1 MYTSWRILRS
11 QAFPFNWELV
21 YAAKMMSRLQ
31 LGLWSGR
38 VFSQHSPLGAVPLTK
53 IEGVGRQK
61 EEETIGVPHR
71 GEHQSASLVIVWA
84 MSNAGLR
91 ALTSPDIMRNER
103 RILLFYDR
111 VRLDEPFA
119 PL

>member
-1 MYTSWRILRS
+1 MRLGESSGHRLSLLTENLYTPLKWCRVYSLDYGLD
-11 QAFPFNWELV
+11 AF
-21 YAAKMMSRLQ
+21 
-31 LGLWSGR
+31 
-38 VFSQHSPLGAVPLTK
+38 FSQHSPLGAVPLTK
-53 IEGVGRQK
+53 IESVGRQK
-61 EEETIGVPHR
+61 EEEAIGVPHR